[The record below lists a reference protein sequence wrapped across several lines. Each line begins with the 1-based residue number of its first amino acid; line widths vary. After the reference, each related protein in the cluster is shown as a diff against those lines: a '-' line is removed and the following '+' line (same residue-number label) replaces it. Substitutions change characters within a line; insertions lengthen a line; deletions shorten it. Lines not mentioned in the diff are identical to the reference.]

1 MPGDMMQIAARHE
14 PREAGAGDEGEQV
27 GIGEM
32 HHDGGGCQQPDRG
45 GGSRAPKCHRQEER
59 DEAAEEFVV
68 HGPQHRIVHVR
79 LAEECEQ
86 RTFQHGAEQ

>member
-1 MPGDMMQIAARHE
+1 VNCTTTAAVASSQIAA
-14 PREAGAGDEGEQV
+14 AG
-27 GIGEM
+27 
-32 HHDGGGCQQPDRG
+32 
-45 GGSRAPKCHRQEER
+45 RAPKCHREEER